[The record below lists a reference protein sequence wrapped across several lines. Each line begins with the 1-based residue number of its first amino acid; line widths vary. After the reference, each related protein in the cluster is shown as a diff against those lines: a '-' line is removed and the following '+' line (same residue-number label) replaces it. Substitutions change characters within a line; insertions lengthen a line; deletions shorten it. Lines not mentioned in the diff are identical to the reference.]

1 MRISDW
7 SSDVCSSDLQIGPFA
22 LRPFGVFLQRACE
35 AALEHLAH
43 HREIVA
49 GLRLGALDVE
59 LAIGALDPAL
69 RPRDDHRA
77 QRIGALDMAV
87 VIYLDALRRLVEI
100 EQLGQLAPQLRLTA
114 ALREPPVE
122 LLAQIGRA
130 NV

>member
-22 LRPFGVFLQRACE
+22 LRPFGIFLQRACE

-87 VIYLDALRRLVEI
+87 AIYLDALRRLVEI
-100 EQLGQLAPQLRLTA
+100 EQPGQLPPPLPLTA
-114 ALREPPVE
+114 APRPQPVRN
-122 LLAQIGRA
+122 GRTP
-130 NV
+130 

>member
-1 MRISDW
+1 M
-7 SSDVCSSDLQIGPFA
+7 C
-22 LRPFGVFLQRACE
+22 
-35 AALEHLAH
+35 
-43 HREIVA
+43 
-49 GLRLGALDVE
+49 
-59 LAIGALDPAL
+59 ALDPAR

-122 LLAQIGRA
+122 LLARVAIGHASCRERLCQYVYISVGDRDLKNKKQA
-130 NV
+130 SDYLKELKNLKKKH